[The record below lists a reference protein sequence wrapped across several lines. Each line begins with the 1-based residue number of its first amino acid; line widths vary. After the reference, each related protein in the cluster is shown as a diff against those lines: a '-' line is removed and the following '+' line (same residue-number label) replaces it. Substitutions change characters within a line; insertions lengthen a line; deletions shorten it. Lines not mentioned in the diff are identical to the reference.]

1 MKFNLKGDVFKS
13 LGLKSLVL
21 KNHGLKNHAFNGVAL
36 KKFAQKVMGL
46 SLLAVT
52 LLSCEK
58 PQDILNDLNG
68 LFGKEATHFVDL
80 QKYDSSQE
88 DFHGEVSVNTLNQ
101 WSQTLGVI
109 ANRLRDLDVK
119 LEKYKNDRSKIQA
132 SLDVLKG
139 LLTSL
144 LDRQATLVI
153 LSPSWR
159 LRDSKQDQQN
169 VANNLALIRTFTLKQ
184 FGAVVAPENS
194 LVVNVSLDEKLQ
206 DTLPECLEQVQLAF
220 SQYRDSRCQKHFQE
234 VCTHQTQL
242 ACVDLKLK
250 DFRLGGHDC
259 VKEVIVKPEGNSTEA
274 VRESVCRSIKDFLTQ
289 RDCLNTLQNADYYD
303 PKMPGFCSSFKVE
316 RNRLSCVIESRN
328 KVYRKAEIDQCAPTL
343 VADENA
349 RFQCLGRMGSIF
361 ETRIDL
367 QLTRVAEQTRDTV
380 TNACMSRDPI
390 LKR

>member
-1 MKFNLKGDVFKS
+1 MKFLLKGDA
-13 LGLKSLVL
+13 LKS
-21 KNHGLKNHAFNGVAL
+21 NAF
-36 KKFAQKVMGL
+36 KRFIQKLIGF

-52 LLSCEK
+52 LFSCEK

-109 ANRLRDLDVK
+109 ANRLRDLDTK

-144 LDRQATLVI
+144 LDREATLVI
-153 LSPSWR
+153 LSPSWKIR
-159 LRDSKQDQQN
+159 EAKLDQQN
-169 VANNLALIRTFTLKQ
+169 VANSLALIRTFTLKQ
-184 FGAVVAPENS
+184 FGAVVGDQNS
-194 LVVNVSLDEKLQ
+194 LVVTVSVDEKLQ
-206 DTLPECLEQVQLAF
+206 DTLPECLEQVGLAF
-220 SQYRDSRCQKHFQE
+220 NQYRDSRCQKHFQE
-234 VCTHQTQL
+234 VCTHQTL
-242 ACVDLKLK
+242 LSCVDSKLK

-259 VKEVIVKPEGNSTEA
+259 VKEVLVKPEGNSTEA

-289 RDCLNTLQNADYYD
+289 RDCLNTLNNADYYD
-303 PKMPGFCSSFKVE
+303 PKMPGFCASFKAE
-316 RNRLSCVIESRN
+316 RNKLSCVIESRN

-349 RFQCLGRMGSIF
+349 RFQCLGRMGSIY

-367 QLTRVAEQTRDTV
+367 QITRIAEQTRDGV
-380 TNACMSRDPI
+380 TKACMSRDPI
-390 LKR
+390 LRR